1 MGLATLEQDSEYHK
15 LSPEDKAFVAEG
27 VAKQDKEFLA
37 LNEQDKIATLNYM
50 VSVKPKTQVET
61 NPTSQIKTPEAKTLA
76 QDAKDAWAQITG
88 TTRGALNLGEDVYK
102 NLVGRSSGGQSV
114 PAKIPSTQTQIG
126 LGDRLLLPEGS
137 PSSSFGIPSLFDPA
151 AYAIGAGGAK
161 ILPYSQ
167 VLGKGF
173 LSGTTALAKNMLS
186 NSAIGGTIGGLNDGI
201 EGAQSGAILGASSG
215 VLTPLVVGGGTK
227 ALGYLTDLSK
237 GNVVNSRSGK
247 LLRDIIG
254 KENLGKA
261 RIYLNTAD
269 DKLTAAQALEPLGL
283 TKVSALG
290 DRASAID
297 SQYYENLNTMLT
309 NQARNQVANI
319 AGGATQTA
327 AKTARG
333 NAKNILYSQTDKLRE
348 ANLDR
353 ANYGKSIYRTQ
364 DSVDQL
370 NAEAADSV
378 QKVRDMELLKVIAN
392 EKGLTG
398 DMTLAVNSGSAHG
411 APRLPQQYSYAK
423 QLEGK
428 AENVATQAAQNS
440 LIAGEKSRAKQALL
454 GFTARHGVAPLNTD
468 KIINNIES
476 LKNNPNLAGN
486 EVAQDVL
493 NTVSRDIINWTEK
506 NGGVI
511 DSKAL
516 YSIRKNAITQKVGKL
531 LSGQEPELAKKQ
543 ASELLAKVNPMID
556 DAIVNAGGRGWRKYL
571 KTYSD
576 GMDIINRQKLGA
588 KALEAFDASPE
599 AFVKL
604 AQGNNPKV
612 VQDIFGD
619 KFDINIAL
627 GSDNPTVQKIAK
639 DMVRNKNLERLSGLG
654 SDELNA
660 ILLEDASSKTHF
672 VPSLISAKVAA
683 AKKGAQLSEQLLN
696 KKTMARA
703 YQAMRNGKDASA
715 LMDTLSTYEKSAVLQ
730 SIANGKFNP
739 YITSQSATSIQEN
752 Q

>member
-1 MGLATLEQDSEYHK
+1 MGLASLEQDSEYYK
-15 LSPEDKAFVAEG
+15 LSPEDKALVAES
-27 VAKQDKEFLA
+27 VAKKDKEFLA
-37 LNEQDKIATLNYM
+37 LNEQDRIAALNYM
-50 VSVKPKTQVET
+50 ASVKPKTQVET
-61 NPTSQIKTPEAKTLA
+61 NPTSQVKTPEAGTLA

-88 TTRGALNLGEDVYK
+88 TTRGVLNLGEDVYK
-102 NLVGRSSGGQSV
+102 NLVGRSSGGQYV
-114 PAKIPSTQTQIG
+114 PAKIPSTQPQIG
-126 LGDRLLLPEGS
+126 LGDRLLLPEDS
-137 PSSSFGIPSLFDPA
+137 PSSSFGIASLFDPT
-151 AYAIGAGGAK
+151 AYAIGAGGAR
-161 ILPYSQ
+161 ILPYAK
-167 VLGKGF
+167 VLDNGFWKG
-173 LSGTTALAKNMLS
+173 TQAVAKNMLS
-186 NSAIGGTIGGLNDGI
+186 NSAIGTTIGGLNDGV
-201 EGAQSGAILGASSG
+201 EGAKSGAILGGTLG
-215 VLTPLVVGGGTK
+215 VLAPVATSGMAEGVGH
-227 ALGYLTDLSK
+227 LTDLFK
-237 GNVVNSRSGK
+237 GNVVNSRAGK
-247 LLRDIIG
+247 LLRDVIG

-261 RIYLNTAD
+261 RIYLNTAND
-269 DKLTAAQALEPLGL
+269 NMTASQALEPLGL
-283 TKVSALG
+283 TKFSALG
-290 DRASAID
+290 DRASAMD
-297 SQYYENLNTMLT
+297 SQFYENLNTMLT
-309 NQARNQVANI
+309 NQARNKVADI

-333 NAKNILYSQTDKLRE
+333 NAKNILYSQTDKLRNE
-348 ANLDR
+348 NLAR

-364 DSVDQL
+364 DAIDQL
-370 NAEAADSV
+370 NAESAYNV
-378 QKVRDMELLKVIAN
+378 QRVRDMEAAKARAN
-392 EKGLTG
+392 ELSAQNPSMIEADGTRTIAPYNPNYNPN
-398 DMTLAVNSGSAHG
+398 MENLAS
-411 APRLPQQYSYAK
+411 
-423 QLEGK
+423 K
-428 AENVATQAAQNS
+428 ADLVATKAAQNS

-476 LKNNPNLAGN
+476 LKNNPDFAGN

-619 KFDINIAL
+619 KFDINVAL

-660 ILLEDASSKTHF
+660 ILLEDASSKTHL

-683 AKKGAQLSEQLLN
+683 TKKGAQLAERLLN
-696 KKTMARA
+696 KKTMARV

-715 LMDTLSTYEKSAVLQ
+715 LMNTLSTYEKSAVLQ